1 MAVRT
6 IVVVGAGP
14 SGLAAAHEAISRG
27 HRAIVLEKLDQVGG
41 LARTVTRGGERFDIG
56 PHRFFTLN
64 PEIRALFREV
74 AGEDLRLVPRR
85 TRIFYRGRFFDYP
98 LTPVSALLGLGP
110 LAGLGILASYAAAGL
125 RRRLRP
131 KPAESFEDWVVDR
144 FGRRLFETF
153 FKSYT
158 EKVWGIPCSRID
170 ASWAEQRIKGL
181 SLGTALRHAFVRP
194 ARTGPKTLADEF
206 MYPRHGAGQLYEN
219 MVRRIEAGGG
229 TVACG
234 AEVGAIRREGF
245 RVTGVAYRQAGGARG
260 GVQSEAKGDFY
271 LSSAPLSE
279 LIAGFDPPP
288 PAEVVAA
295 SRSLRYRHHVSA
307 QLVLRGPSPFADN
320 WIYLHSP
327 DLAMARVASY
337 RNFSAEMA
345 AAADRHPVTAEYF
358 CFEED
363 ALWRAPDAEVLD
375 LASRE
380 LARSGLTG
388 GAEIVDGFVIRSP
401 KAYPVIERGVEAQ
414 IAVIR
419 AWLDRFENFLP
430 IGRSGMF
437 KYNNQDHAMATGI
450 LAARRALGL
459 GDFDP
464 WRVNIDGVYQEG
476 GAA

>member
-1 MAVRT
+1 LTVRT

-14 SGLAAAHEAISRG
+14 SGLAAAHEAVARG
-27 HRAIVLEKLDQVGG
+27 HRASVLEKLDQVGG

-64 PEIRALFREV
+64 PEIRDLFREV
-74 AGEDLRLVPRR
+74 AGEDLRLVHRR

-98 LTPVSALLGLGP
+98 LTPVNALLGLGP
-110 LAGLGILASYAAAGL
+110 LAGLGILASYAAAAL
-125 RRRLRP
+125 RRRL
-131 KPAESFEDWVVDR
+131 KPRAAESFEDWVVDR

-181 SLGTALRHAFVRP
+181 SLGAALRHAFFHSERP
-194 ARTGPKTLADEF
+194 KLKTLADAF

-229 TVACG
+229 NVTCG
-234 AEVGAIRREGF
+234 AEVGAIRRDGF
-245 RVTGVAYRQAGGARG
+245 RVTSVVHRRADGLMG
-260 GVQSEAKGDFY
+260 EALGDFY

-279 LIAGFDPPP
+279 LLAAFDPPP

-295 SRSLRYRHHVSA
+295 SRALRYRHHVSA
-307 QLVLRGPSPFADN
+307 QLVLQGPAPFADN

-327 DLAMARVASY
+327 DLAMARVSSY

-345 AAADRHPVTAEYF
+345 AAADRHPMTAEYF

-363 ALWRAPDAEVLD
+363 AIWRATDDEVLA
-375 LASRE
+375 LAGDE
-380 LARSGLTG
+380 LARSGLAG
-388 GAEIVDGFVIRSP
+388 GARIVDGFVVRSP
-401 KAYPVIERGVEAQ
+401 RAYPVIERGVEAH

-450 LAARRALGL
+450 FAARRALGL